1 MFSVY
6 FEITDKKYSFDEM
19 FQTYDF
25 ITDVIDGLRPDIMI
39 ELNDKYRD
47 IYRLLRR
54 YSITKNLDKETR
66 KKLAFLIYQAKCI
79 MIMGEE
85 TMEPTWNMGLFE
97 KGTNDFL
104 EEYEYELKEYP
115 ETYEIKETLSDIT
128 SDDFGLTANNPIE
141 LISVGAQY
149 QYLNILLT
157 DDGKDILYERVGT
170 VTHSDGETIIDVY
183 NIYSKK
189 ILGKKKI
196 ATLYISGYGYENTV
210 IAPKGFRFMTD
221 EEFKN
226 RH

>member
-1 MFSVY
+1 MKILNKKY
-6 FEITDKKYSFDEM
+6 FESMK
-19 FQTYDF
+19 
-25 ITDVIDGLRPDIMI
+25 
-39 ELNDKYRD
+39 KYRD
-47 IYRLLRR
+47 DN
-54 YSITKNLDKETR
+54 NLQNE
-66 KKLAFLIYQAKCI
+66 
-79 MIMGEE
+79 
-85 TMEPTWNMGLFE
+85 
-97 KGTNDFL
+97 
-104 EEYEYELKEYP
+104 
-115 ETYEIKETLSDIT
+115 
-128 SDDFGLTANNPIE
+128 
-141 LISVGAQY
+141 
-149 QYLNILLT
+149 LT